1 MEGMRTIKKYIAFMD
16 LLGTKAMA
24 IADSNQY
31 RKIIKKFHNVT
42 KKLCI
47 KYKTIQVYVFSDCA
61 YFEEAEFEKLCMFFK
76 EMREALLDEEICFNA
91 AICSG
96 KLKAR
101 KEELKDDKYSIIDFL
116 NDEVVTVYS
125 MQSCFTGAG
134 IYIDPN
140 ILNSKSVCNV
150 ADKILVDSIY
160 ANISKSDNKLIFKQ
174 CKDIK
179 FQRNAEEFLQFILN
193 LYVKNYLLDRRAARY
208 YYTIYTTYINEQD
221 IDSFLEND
229 MKAIKLIINSIQ
241 KLCDFDGKII
251 IILILI
257 NKLYN
262 GMKHNCKDNDVAEIN
277 EELYNP
283 LSYIY
288 ENFHMEK
295 IFNIRDISNKVISDT
310 NKLLLVDFLIKKTN
324 E

>member
-1 MEGMRTIKKYIAFMD
+1 MD

-24 IADSNQY
+24 VANSNQY
-31 RKIIKKFHNVT
+31 RRIIKKFHNVI
-42 KKLCI
+42 KKLC
-47 KYKTIQVYVFSDCA
+47 KEYNTIQVYVFSDCA
-61 YFEEAEFEKLCMFFK
+61 YFEATDFEKICMFFK
-76 EMREALLDEEICFNA
+76 EMREDLLVEEICFNA

-101 KEELKDDKYSIIDFL
+101 KEGMKDDRYVIVDFI
-116 NDEVVTVYS
+116 NEEVVTVYS
-125 MQSCFTGAG
+125 MQSGFTGAG

-140 ILNSKSVCNV
+140 ILNKKAVRSV

-160 ANISKSDNKLIFKQ
+160 AYISKSDSKLIFKK

-179 FQRNAEEFLQFILN
+179 FQRSSEEFIQFILN
-193 LYVKNYLLDRRAARY
+193 LYVKNYFLDRRASRY
-208 YYTIYTTYINEQD
+208 YYTIYTTYINEQE

-229 MKAIKLIINSIQ
+229 MKLIKLIINSIQ
-241 KLCDFDGKII
+241 KLCDYDGKINI
-251 IILILI
+251 VLILI

-262 GMKHNCKDNDVAEIN
+262 AKKYRREDEDVIEIN
-277 EELYNP
+277 EELYEP

-288 ENFHMEK
+288 DNFHLEK
-295 IFNIRDISNKVISDT
+295 MFNIRDISNIIISDA
-310 NKLLLVDFLIKKTN
+310 NKLLLTDFLIKKTK